1 MDVAQ
6 EIEPLVYIM
15 SYVFSSGVSFFVIFL
30 QKKYSYILI
39 LLHKSPIKTFRNELK
54 LIILF
59 FIHYDC

>member
-39 LLHKSPIKTFRNELK
+39 LLHKSPIKTFCK
-54 LIILF
+54 LIETHYLIL
-59 FIHYDC
+59 YTL